1 MKKHIIVATTIALA
15 VSCTTNPSEKA
26 KKDKNA
32 VKTENTINSVNN
44 PLLVKSTLA
53 YGAPDFTKIK
63 NEHFMP
69 AILEGMKL
77 QNQAIQRIIAYQK
90 APTFKNTV
98 LALEQSSE
106 TLDNVTAVFYGLT
119 GAHTNDTLKSIQKE
133 LAPKFSK
140 HSDDILLNTPLFAK
154 IKTVYNALDTANLDA
169 ESTHLVKE
177 YYKNFVK
184 AGANLSE
191 DKKAVLKDINSE
203 IATLSNDFGK
213 KLLDASK
220 KGGVIITD
228 VKKLKGFS
236 ADKIKS
242 LEKQADNTKTYEIQ
256 LVNTT
261 QQSSLQSLENREVRK
276 ELYEKSI
283 HRADSGTYDTSEL
296 VQKMV
301 SLRAKKAQILGFE
314 NYASWSLQ
322 GTMAKTPAKV
332 FEMFE
337 GLIPGS
343 LEKAS
348 AEKKEIQA
356 EMNKQV
362 KGATLAAYDWN
373 HYAEKVRTSKYN
385 LNEDE
390 IKPYFEMTTVLEK
403 GVFYAATKLYG
414 ITFKKRTDLPVYHKD
429 VVVYEVFEEDGSKLG
444 LFYGDFYA
452 RDSKRGGAWMS
463 SFVKQSKLRNQKPVI
478 YNVCNSSKPAA
489 GEPALI
495 SFDEVETMFHEFGHA
510 LHGLFGNQQYA
521 SISGTSTSRDFV
533 EFPSQFNENWS
544 THPAILNNYAV
555 HYKTGKVIPAELL
568 KKIKDAGTF
577 NQGYSMIENLASSS
591 LDMKWHTVSANT
603 KIEDVAKFEEAALT
617 QMKLKLAEIPPRYRS
632 TYFAHIFSGGYGA
645 GYYSYLWT
653 EMLSH
658 DAYAWFKDN
667 GLLTRENGQKFREQV
682 LSKGNTMDYAKMY
695 QNFAG
700 RNPEATP
707 MLKARG
713 LK

>member
-1 MKKHIIVATTIALA
+1 MQKHIIIATTLALTM
-15 VSCTTNPSEKA
+15 SCGTNEA
-26 KKDKNA
+26 KKVKKA
-32 VKTENTINSVNN
+32 VKTEKTTVMENN
-44 PLLVKSTLA
+44 PLLVKSTLD

-77 QNQAIQRIIAYQK
+77 QNQAIQKIVATKEI
-90 APTFKNTV
+90 PTFKNTI
-98 LALEQSSE
+98 LTLEESSK

-119 GAHTNDTLKSIQKE
+119 GAHTNDTLKNIQKE

-140 HSDDILLNTPLFAK
+140 HTDEISLNTALFAK
-154 IKTVYNALDTANLDA
+154 IKKVYDALENANLDA

-177 YYKNFVK
+177 YYNNFVK

-191 DKKAVLKDINSE
+191 EKKEELKEINSE

-213 KLLDASK
+213 KILDASK
-220 KGGVIITD
+220 KGGIIVTD
-228 VKKLKGFS
+228 VSKLKGFS
-236 ADKIKS
+236 EDKIKS
-242 LEKQADNTKTYEIQ
+242 LEKPTQKDAYEIQ

-261 QQSSLQSLENREVRK
+261 QQPSLQTLENREVRK
-276 ELYEKSI
+276 ELYEKST
-283 HRADSGTYDTSEL
+283 HRSDTGAYNTSEL
-296 VQKMV
+296 VQQMV
-301 SLRAKKAQILGFE
+301 TLRAKKAKILGFDS
-314 NYASWSLQ
+314 YASWSLQ
-322 GTMAKTPAKV
+322 GTMAGTPAKV

-337 GLIPGS
+337 GLIPGALKKVTS
-343 LEKAS
+343 ET
-348 AEKKEIQA
+348 KEIQT
-356 EMNKQV
+356 EMNKTL
-362 KGATLAAYDWN
+362 KNKILAAYDWN
-373 HYAEKVRTSKYN
+373 HYAEKVRKSKYN
-385 LNEDE
+385 LNEEE

-414 ITFKKRTDLPVYHKD
+414 ITFKKRTDVPTYHPD
-429 VVVYEVFEEDGSKLG
+429 VVVYEIFEEDGSKLG
-444 LFYGDFYA
+444 LYYGDFYA

-510 LHGLFGNQQYA
+510 LHGFFGNQQYA
-521 SISGTSTSRDFV
+521 SISGTSTARDFV

-544 THPAILNNYAV
+544 THPEVLNNYAI
-555 HYKTGKVIPAELL
+555 HYKTGKVIPGALL

-591 LDMKWHTVSANT
+591 LDMKWHTIAADT
-603 KIEDVAKFEEAALT
+603 KIEEVAKFEEEALK
-617 QMKLKLAEIPPRYRS
+617 QMKLKIAEVPPRYRS
-632 TYFAHIFSGGYGA
+632 TYFAHIFSGGYAA

-667 GLLTRENGQKFREQV
+667 GLLTRENGQKFREQI

-695 QNFAG
+695 QDFAG

>member
-1 MKKHIIVATTIALA
+1 MKKHIIVATTLALA
-15 VSCTTNPSEKA
+15 ISCTTNETKNT
-26 KKDKNA
+26 KKEIKI
-32 VKTENTINSVNN
+32 ENTTLMANN
-44 PLLVKSTLA
+44 PLMIKSRLD
-53 YGAPDFTKIK
+53 YGTPDFSKIK

-77 QNQAIQRIIAYQK
+77 QNQAIQAIINTNET
-90 APTFKNTV
+90 PTFKNTI
-98 LALEQSSE
+98 LSLEESSK
-106 TLDNVTAVFYGLT
+106 TLDNVTAVFYALT
-119 GAHTNDTLKSIQKE
+119 EANTNDTIKSIQKE

-140 HSDDILLNTPLFAK
+140 HNDEILLNTKLFAK
-154 IKTVYNALDTANLDA
+154 IKKVYDGLETANLDA
-169 ESTHLVKE
+169 ESNHLVKE

-191 DKKAVLKDINSE
+191 DKKEALKDINSE

-220 KGGVIITD
+220 KGGVVVTD
-228 VKKLKGFS
+228 ATKLKGFS
-236 ADKIKS
+236 DDKIKS
-242 LEKQADNTKTYEIQ
+242 LEKDGTYEIQ
-256 LVNTT
+256 LINTT
-261 QQSSLQSLENREVRK
+261 QQPSLQSLENREIRK

-283 HRADSGTYDTSEL
+283 HRSDAGIYDTSEL

-301 SLRAKKAQILGFE
+301 SLRAKKAQILGFD
-314 NYASWSLQ
+314 NYANWSLQ
-322 GTMAKTPAKV
+322 GTMAGTSDEV
-332 FEMFE
+332 FKMFE
-337 GLIPGS
+337 GLIPES
-343 LEKAS
+343 LKKVAS
-348 AEKKEIQA
+348 ETKEIQA
-356 EMNKQV
+356 EMNKEV
-362 KGATLAAYDWN
+362 KDETLTAYDWN
-373 HYAEKVRTSKYN
+373 HYAEKVRKSKYD

-390 IKPYFEMTTVLEK
+390 VKPYFELTNVLEK

-414 ITFKKRTDLPVYHKD
+414 ITFKKRTDLPVYHED

-444 LFYGDFYA
+444 LFYGDFFA

-463 SFVKQSKLRNQKPVI
+463 AFVKQSKLRNQKPVI
-478 YNVCNSSKPAA
+478 YNVCNSPKPAK

-510 LHGLFGNQQYA
+510 LHGLFGNQKYA

-544 THPAILNNYAV
+544 THPEVLNNYAV

-591 LDMKWHTVSANT
+591 LDMKWHTVSVDT
-603 KIEDVAKFEEAALT
+603 KIEDVAKFEEEALK
-617 QMKLKLAEIPPRYRS
+617 QMKLKIAEVPPRYRS

-695 QNFAG
+695 QDFAG